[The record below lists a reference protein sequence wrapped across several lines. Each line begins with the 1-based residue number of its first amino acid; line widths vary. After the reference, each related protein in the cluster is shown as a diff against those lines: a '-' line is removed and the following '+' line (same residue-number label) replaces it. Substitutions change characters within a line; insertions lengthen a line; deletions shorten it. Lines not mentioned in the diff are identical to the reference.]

1 MATLR
6 LKNKDYLEEQHY
18 PIERSEEPLDMDEEE
33 RLFKE
38 EDLVYSDPNRAIYR
52 DEKKT
57 L

>member
-6 LKNKDYLEEQHY
+6 LKNKDYLEEQHF

>member
-6 LKNKDYLEEQHY
+6 LKNKDYLEEQHSSR
-18 PIERSEEPLDMDEEE
+18 RSEEPLDMDEEE

>member
-6 LKNKDYLEEQHY
+6 LKNKDWLEEQHA
-18 PIERSEEPLDMDEEE
+18 PIERREYTLDMNEEE
-33 RLFKE
+33 QMFKA